1 VSPDDRRPFRGAPF
15 DRGRTDR
22 PGGPGPDRG
31 DRPAPVDRPG
41 FGGPRPFVRTPTRG
55 GDLPP
60 PDHRVRLRDG
70 DREIEVTGN
79 PAFVRQVLD
88 DLPALMARL
97 RGEAP
102 GRTAISMPAPPA
114 TIPAL
119 VAAAAPGDGQPTSAG
134 EDESRVTTPANT
146 FSPRTDTRNGIRGA
160 SGNGIV
166 ADLERQVFD
175 ALRGS
180 TRPLAISAIRERID
194 SQPTGQEVRRLLERA
209 GDRVSRSAD
218 RPATYSLR

>member
-15 DRGRTDR
+15 DRGRNDR
-22 PGGPGPDRG
+22 PAGPGPERG
-31 DRPAPVDRPG
+31 DRPPPPDRPG
-41 FGGPRPFVRTPTRG
+41 FGAPRPFVRTPTRG

-60 PDHRVRLRDG
+60 PDHRVRLRDA

-102 GRTAISMPAPPA
+102 GRTAISMPAPPVS
-114 TIPAL
+114 PAVVTPPVTDAPP
-119 VAAAAPGDGQPTSAG
+119 VAQDEDDPKMSAPPA
-134 EDESRVTTPANT
+134 TPAV
-146 FSPRTDTRNGIRGA
+146 PARGRNGARRSAVAGVGGA
-160 SGNGIV
+160 
-166 ADLERQVFD
+166 LERQVFD
-175 ALRGS
+175 VLRGS

>member
-1 VSPDDRRPFRGAPF
+1 MTPDDRRPYRGAPF
-15 DRGRTDR
+15 ERGRTDR
-22 PGGPGPDRG
+22 PAGTGPDRG
-31 DRPAPVDRPG
+31 DRPPLDRPG
-41 FGGPRPFVRTPTRG
+41 FSAPRPFVRTPTRG

-70 DREIEVTGN
+70 DREVEISGN

-114 TIPAL
+114 TQP
-119 VAAAAPGDGQPTSAG
+119 VAVVDAPGNGQPPAG
-134 EDESRVTTPANT
+134 S
-146 FSPRTDTRNGIRGA
+146 GA
-160 SGNGIV
+160 E

-175 ALRGS
+175 VLRGS

-209 GDRVSRSAD
+209 GDRVTRSAD